1 MYTYFK
7 LHFNG
12 ALGVLL
18 MLASPAVAQ
27 VGLGLSPLRLE
38 LATKPGQT
46 QTDSLLLSNESTTAV
61 HIRATTLDF
70 SIDDEQ
76 QPQFTVAGPGED
88 SHSCRNWLKL
98 NPVEFDLA
106 PQEHRLVRYSLR
118 YPDQLNEGSFH
129 CAAGFTT
136 SPQPGEGALGMVTN
150 VRMITTFYAVHGKPK
165 PEAKVAS
172 MRFLPPDD
180 VSAAKRK
187 VVVQIENSGS
197 TYFRVLGALEVNDEA
212 GLVLETVPFPAIP
225 VLPNRTQP
233 FAVALKT
240 DYAPGQMIRARVD
253 VGSGEIQDVYVRATP
268 AQPALH

>member
-1 MYTYFK
+1 MLNFSK
-7 LHFNG
+7 LHVNG
-12 ALGVLL
+12 ALGAVL

-46 QTDSLLLSNESTTAV
+46 QTESLSLSNESAATV
-61 HIRATTLDF
+61 HIRASTLDF
-70 SIDDEQ
+70 WIDDDQ
-76 QPQFTVAGPGED
+76 QPQFTAAGLSETG
-88 SHSCRNWLKL
+88 HSCRNWLKL
-98 NPVEFDLA
+98 NPTEFDLA
-106 PQEHRLVRYSLR
+106 PQEHRIVRYSIR
-118 YPDQLNEGSFH
+118 YPDQLSEGSFH

-150 VRMITTFYAVHGKPK
+150 VRMITTFYAVHGHPK
-165 PEAKVAS
+165 AEAKVAS

-180 VSAAKRK
+180 AAIAKRK

-197 TYFRVLGALEVNDEA
+197 TYFRVLGSLQVNDET

-225 VLPNRTQP
+225 VLPNRMQP

-240 DYAPGQMIRARVD
+240 EFAPGQMIRARVD
-253 VGSGEIQDVYVRATP
+253 IGNGEIQDVYVRATP
-268 AQPALH
+268 AQPAVQ